1 MTNTY
6 FQGDITITKLPDNQN
21 IPEGLT
27 KLEPEQKG
35 LVLAYGE
42 TSGHAHAFRDTN
54 KVNIYYNNI
63 ETNKSDNGI
72 LEMYIHVKDPQ
83 GAYLYHEEHDKIF
96 FPMGFYVKFNQK
108 EYTFEDE
115 YRVVAD

>member
-6 FQGDITITKLPDNQN
+6 FQGDIVITTLPKDQK

-27 KLEPEQKG
+27 KLKPEAKG

-42 TSGHAHAFRDTN
+42 TSGHAHAFRETTKAD
-54 KVNIYYNNI
+54 IYYNNI
-63 ETNKSDNGI
+63 NSNKSDNGI
-72 LEMYIHVKDPQ
+72 LEMYIYVKDPQ
-83 GAYLYHEEHDKIF
+83 GIYLYHEEHDKIF
-96 FPMGFYVKFNQK
+96 LPMGFYVKFNQK
-108 EYTFEDE
+108 EYTFEEE